1 MIPRPAFAQHP
12 RLNKIG
18 DYSRYGMHFCMSEH
32 KNPTLSDWAHARA
45 FLAAAETGSL
55 SAAARRLG
63 LTQPTLGRQID
74 RLEQGLRVALFLR
87 ASRGLVLTEAGA
99 RLLPDAQAMAA
110 AAEAM
115 ARSASDVTDPGKGV
129 VRITTSEIVG
139 GAVLPPR
146 LAPLMRA
153 YPNLTLELVATNSAQ
168 DLLRRDADIAVRMVR
183 PVQAALV
190 ARRIGQVELGL
201 FGAASYFAHRPAP
214 QDVADLTDHALIG
227 FDRDDGGARS
237 IGANWATFADR
248 FRYRTDSD
256 LAQLAALRAGLGL
269 GVCHVPLAGADAT
282 LHRVLPD
289 LARFELEMWVV
300 THESLRDNPRVR
312 LVFNHLVSTLS
323 DYVATA

>member
-1 MIPRPAFAQHP
+1 MIPRPAFAQHQG
-12 RLNKIG
+12 LNKIG
-18 DYSRYGMHFCMSEH
+18 DYSRYDMHFCMSEH

-201 FGAASYFAHRPAP
+201 FGAASYFAYRPVP
-214 QDVADLTDHALIG
+214 QVIADLANHALIG

-237 IGANWATFADR
+237 IGANWAAFAER

-269 GVCHVPLAGADAT
+269 GVCHVPLARADPT
-282 LHRVLPD
+282 LHRALPD

-312 LVFNHLVSTLS
+312 LVFDHLVSTLS